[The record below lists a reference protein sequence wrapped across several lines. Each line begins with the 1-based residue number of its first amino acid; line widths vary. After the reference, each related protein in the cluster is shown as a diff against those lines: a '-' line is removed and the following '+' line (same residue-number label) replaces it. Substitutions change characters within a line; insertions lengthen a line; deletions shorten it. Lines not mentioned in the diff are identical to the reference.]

1 MVARWFLGGIR
12 CNWNMEIYNKLQGF
26 LILSDTIVEDDTLG
40 TLLIDFLL
48 VYYLYYGYTCTR
60 ARWGWKQPVYMFSV
74 HDLVFLLFYMC

>member
-1 MVARWFLGGIR
+1 MVAIWFLGGIR

-26 LILSDTIVEDDTLG
+26 LILSDTVVEDDTLG